1 MNETVLYL
9 LPILLGVL
17 FLIAHLISDKIHI
30 RHQPMLTS
38 FSVGISL
45 AYIFLYLFPEML
57 QASRFDSMSVFSS
70 VLLGIAIIRL
80 VEIHV
85 WKHRSKAVLKK
96 ELKEVHAVSF
106 FIYHF
111 VIGMVLFE
119 LLKFSVIG
127 GILFFL
133 PALLHSA
140 VSSTSLKEIHD
151 EIRAGASRV
160 LLALSTLL
168 GISIMYF
175 VSVPASAHSILL
187 GFVVGVLLY
196 IVMRDSMPKESAG
209 KPLHF
214 LAGILLY
221 ALLILIFKLVAG

>member
-1 MNETVLYL
+1 MNETALSL
-9 LPILLGVL
+9 FPILLGIA
-17 FLIAHLISDKIHI
+17 FLAAHLISDKIHLK
-30 RHQPMLTS
+30 HKPALMS

-57 QASRFDSMSVFSS
+57 QTSRFDSIAVFSS
-70 VLLGIAIIRL
+70 VLLGIAATRL

-85 WKHRSKAVLKK
+85 WKHRSKSILRK
-96 ELKEVHAVSF
+96 ELKEVHAAAF
-106 FIYHF
+106 FLYHF

-119 LLKFSVIG
+119 LLRFSVAG

-151 EIRAGASRV
+151 EIRSGASKV

-168 GISIMYF
+168 GISMMYI

-196 IVMRDSMPKESAG
+196 IVMRDSMPKETNG
-209 KPLHF
+209 KPLYF

-221 ALLILIFKLVAG
+221 AMLIVFLKMVG